1 MKFLQPS
8 RLLILTFLS
17 HAAVA
22 QESPD
27 DVGGPIGALET
38 QLAAVAERVEALE
51 ANAPDPS
58 VEGRTY
64 CFVLDLTMM
73 RGIGANQAEHL
84 VTSIIRRTATF
95 SGGSLSAW
103 LSSHVRNTQTDD
115 GVVTQTL
122 EASPDPVLATYTQ
135 TGNRLDVTFANGTT
149 ANWYI
154 SRDGSVI
161 SGTSILSFGPFPNS
175 VTVGQTRHWTLIEND
190 LCDGEGV

>member
-1 MKFLQPS
+1 MKFLQS
-8 RLLILTFLS
+8 SILLISVSLS

-22 QESPD
+22 Q
-27 DVGGPIGALET
+27 DVPENIGGPIGALSTE
-38 QLAAVAERVEALE
+38 LAAVAERVAALE
-51 ANAPDPS
+51 ANAPDAS

-73 RGIGANQAEHL
+73 RGVGVNQTEHL

-103 LSSHVRNTQTDD
+103 LSSHVRNTQTDN

-122 EASPDPVLATYTQ
+122 EASPDPLLATYTQ

-149 ANWYI
+149 ANWYV

-161 SGTSILSFGPFPNS
+161 SGTSIVGLGPFPNS

-190 LCDGEGV
+190 LCEGEGV